1 LRELHF
7 NIRAEVEEGQDFIVI
22 QRYCC
27 RDPDPERDLDGGG
40 KRKEAG
46 NITPSRR
53 YRAPT
58 PLGRY

>member
-40 KRKEAG
+40 EEKG
-46 NITPSRR
+46 
-53 YRAPT
+53 
-58 PLGRY
+58 GW